1 MTAKR
6 EFDAEEWTVLQQAP
20 ALAALRVSAASR
32 GGRLAESVSLARAYA
47 EAREKGEG
55 LTAEIVAAP
64 PAVDGKELQDPEALR
79 ERSSRALREAV
90 ALLRQKATAEELED
104 YRLFVSWL
112 AEQVA
117 RAHKEGG
124 VLGIGG
130 KEISE
135 DEQAELDAIAAA
147 LRA

>member
-6 EFDAEEWTVLQQAP
+6 EFDAEQWSVLQEAP

-32 GGRLAESVSLARAYA
+32 GGRLAEGLSLARAYT

-55 LTAEIVAAP
+55 LTAEIVATP
-64 PAVDGKELQDPEALR
+64 PAVDAKELQDPEVLR
-79 ERSSRALREAV
+79 ERSTRALRDAI
-90 ALLRQKATAEELED
+90 ALLHEKATPDEVED

-112 AEQVA
+112 AELVA

-130 KEISE
+130 KKISE
-135 DEQAELDAIAAA
+135 AEQAELDAIAQA
-147 LRA
+147 LLA